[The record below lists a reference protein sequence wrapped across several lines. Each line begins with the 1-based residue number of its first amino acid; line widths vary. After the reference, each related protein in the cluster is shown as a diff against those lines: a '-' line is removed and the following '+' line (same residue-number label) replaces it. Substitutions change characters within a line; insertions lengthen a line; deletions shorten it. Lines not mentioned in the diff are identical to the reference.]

1 MSALARRLL
10 DFAYRLS
17 GLLGAFFLAAIVLTI
32 VGQVVARMVGM
43 TMDSTELAGFCLAAS
58 TFLGL
63 AYTFRSG
70 AHIRV
75 TLLIGQLSGKRRQ
88 WVELWCCGA
97 TALIAGYLAWHA
109 VAFAF
114 QSYEFGDISPGLLAA
129 PFWIPQSGMALG
141 LVILTVALID
151 ETVAVARGREP
162 VYETNAETALE

>member
-1 MSALARRLL
+1 MTRKAL
-10 DFAYRLS
+10 DFIYGLS
-17 GLLGAFFLAAIVLTI
+17 AVLGAFFLAAIVLTI
-32 VGQVVARMVGM
+32 VGQIIARFVGK
-43 TMDSTELAGFCLAAS
+43 TVDSTELAGFCLAAS

-75 TLLIGQLSGKRRQ
+75 TLLIGRISGTPRK

-97 TALIAGYLAWHA
+97 TALIVGYLAWHA
-109 VAFAF
+109 VVFAI

-129 PFWIPQSGMALG
+129 PFWIPQAGMALG

-151 ETVAVARGREP
+151 ETVAIAKGREP
-162 VYETNAETALE
+162 IYETNAESALE

>member
-1 MSALARRLL
+1 LSALARRVL
-10 DFAYRLS
+10 DFAYGLS
-17 GLLGAFFLAAIVLTI
+17 GLLGAFFLAAIAVTI
-32 VGQVVARMVGM
+32 VGQIVARFVGL

-63 AYTFRSG
+63 AYTFRGG

-75 TLLIGQLSGKRRQ
+75 TLLIGPLAAAPRK

-97 TALIAGYLAWHA
+97 GALIVGYLAWHA

-114 QSYEFGDISPGLLAA
+114 QSWEFGDISPGLLAA

-141 LVILTVALID
+141 LVILTVALVD
-151 ETVAVARGREP
+151 ETIAVARGREP
-162 VYETNAETALE
+162 IYETNAETALE